1 MTKLLQILLP
11 TLLIV
16 GGCASSIGPSRADL
30 ASVLAIPS
38 SNIDRLSCHDIP
50 EEPTEFGCRYRQ
62 RDSAGQW
69 VRQDVMVAMDGATWV
84 IIDGPGAA
92 DQR

>member
-1 MTKLLQILLP
+1 MAKLLQILLP

-30 ASVLAIPS
+30 AGVLAISS
-38 SNIDRLSCHDIP
+38 SNIDRQRCHNIP
-50 EEPTEFGCRYRQ
+50 EEPTEFGCRYRK

-69 VRQDVMVAMDGATWV
+69 VRQDVMVAIDGATWV

-92 DQR
+92 D